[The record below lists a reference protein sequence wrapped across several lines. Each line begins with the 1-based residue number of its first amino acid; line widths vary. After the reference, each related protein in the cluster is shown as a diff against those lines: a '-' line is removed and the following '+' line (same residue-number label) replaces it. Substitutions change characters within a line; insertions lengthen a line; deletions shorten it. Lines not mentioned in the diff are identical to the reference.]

1 MNVIDPG
8 FALEHD
14 ITPSPR
20 GAKHIQVCHPY
31 PLRLPDGATPF
42 PDDRTEA
49 TRDSEATGV

>member
-1 MNVIDPG
+1 MNIIDPG

-31 PLRLPDGATPF
+31 PLCPPLQGHNAPA
-42 PDDRTEA
+42 DRSDF
-49 TRDSEATGV
+49 TRDDESTGA